1 MRILMA
7 EDDPVS
13 ARALRLWLKQEGHE
27 VQEAACGEEAWRCF
41 LEDPAELVLSDW
53 QMPGMDGLD
62 LCRRIRE
69 LDGKDGKGGTGG
81 RDYAYF
87 ILMTAVYLGREFFRQ
102 SMEAGVDDYLTKPLD
117 RELLAM
123 RLVVAKRILQANRQ
137 IRTLEELLPICMY
150 CKRVREDGNYKRQ
163 LESYIH
169 ERTGSR
175 FSHGVCPECFSREHG
190 NCGSQG

>member
-1 MRILMA
+1 MRILLA

-27 VQEAACGEEAWRCF
+27 VQEAASGEAAWDCF
-41 LEDPAELVLSDW
+41 RESPAELVLSDW
-53 QMPGMDGLD
+53 QMPGMDGLE
-62 LCRRIRE
+62 LCRKIRE
-69 LDGKDGKGGTGG
+69 VGG

-87 ILMTAVYLGREFFRQ
+87 ILMTAVYLGRESFRQ

-123 RLVVAKRILQANRQ
+123 RLVVAGRIQKANRR

-175 FSHGVCPECFSREHG
+175 FSHGVCPECYAREHG
-190 NCGSQG
+190 ESGRD